1 MRGCLKTVFKAVFL
15 FSSPFVSLRAT
26 HFLDTID
33 FVRRQILFLIPLL
46 LVLTGC
52 DVNAVSDPIS
62 TATPEFVTATLPPTA
77 IPQPTSTPAPPSPA
91 PTVPPIEGTTTT
103 QVNVREETST
113 TSENLGVIPQ
123 FTAVQVSGQDA
134 TGTWYRIV
142 YSESPSGSGW
152 VRAEYVQVNAPAEIP
167 VILPSTGSGSGV
179 SGLVIQ
185 RINIRSGAGANFESL
200 GFLEQ
205 NDVVLV
211 TGRDASGL
219 WLQIEFSDSP
229 DGIGWA
235 SAEFLQVEDIES
247 LPVIGDTVET
257 GNTEIETPQSVNIP
271 AAADG
276 DSKQEPL
283 AKVVFVPGGIRT
295 LQLESDLSAPEGD
308 FEDWIEF
315 SSSGMG
321 VVIQLSCSSGVLQ
334 VELQET
340 GSVLETFN
348 LSCGSSQFLS
358 TISDKSYLLRLTL
371 PPADGFQVL
380 HYRLK
385 IKANQ

>member
-1 MRGCLKTVFKAVFL
+1 M
-15 FSSPFVSLRAT
+15 
-26 HFLDTID
+26 DTID

-52 DVNAVSDPIS
+52 NVNAVSDPIS

-123 FTAVQVSGQDA
+123 FTAVQIIGQDA
-134 TGTWYRIV
+134 TGTWYRII
-142 YSESPSGSGW
+142 YAESPSGSGW
-152 VRAEYVQVNAPAEIP
+152 VRSEYVQVNASAEIP
-167 VILPSTGSGSGV
+167 VILPSTGSGSGM

-185 RINIRSGAGANFESL
+185 RINIRSGTGANFESL

-247 LPVIGDTVET
+247 LPVIGDTAGTGDTET
-257 GNTEIETPQSVNIP
+257 ETPQSTAIP

-276 DSKQEPL
+276 DSQQEPL

-340 GSVLETFN
+340 GSVLETFII
-348 LSCGSSQFLS
+348 SCGSSQFLS

>member
-15 FSSPFVSLRAT
+15 FSSPFVSLQAT

-52 DVNAVSDPIS
+52 DVNAVSVPNS

-113 TSENLGVIPQ
+113 TSENLGIISQ
-123 FTAVQVSGQDA
+123 FTAVQIIGQDA

-142 YSESPSGSGW
+142 YAESPSASGW
-152 VRAEYVQVNAPAEIP
+152 VRAEYVQVNASTEIP
-167 VILPSTGSGSGV
+167 VILPSTGSGSGM

-247 LPVIGDTVET
+247 LPVIGDTVGTRDTET
-257 GNTEIETPQSVNIP
+257 ETPQSAAIP

-276 DSKQEPL
+276 DSQQEPL

-340 GSVLETFN
+340 GSVLETFII
-348 LSCGSSQFLS
+348 SCGSSQFLS

>member
-1 MRGCLKTVFKAVFL
+1 M
-15 FSSPFVSLRAT
+15 
-26 HFLDTID
+26 DTID

-77 IPQPTSTPAPPSPA
+77 IPQPTSTPVPPSPA
-91 PTVPPIEGTTTT
+91 PTVPPIEGTSTT

-123 FTAVQVSGQDA
+123 FTAVQIIGQDA
-134 TGTWYRIV
+134 TGTWYRII
-142 YSESPSGSGW
+142 YAESTSGSGW
-152 VRAEYVQVNAPAEIP
+152 VRSEYVQVNASAEIP

-340 GSVLETFN
+340 GSVLETFII
-348 LSCGSSQFLS
+348 SCGSSQFLS